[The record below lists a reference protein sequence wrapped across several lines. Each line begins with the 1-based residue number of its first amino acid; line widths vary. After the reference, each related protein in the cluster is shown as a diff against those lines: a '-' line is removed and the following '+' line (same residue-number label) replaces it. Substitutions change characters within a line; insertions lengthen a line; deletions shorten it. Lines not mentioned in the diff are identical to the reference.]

1 MGGENGDE
9 TYSVAKKI
17 LEKDSDLELSQNI
30 HI

>member
-1 MGGENGDE
+1 MGGDSGDK

-17 LEKDSDLELSQNI
+17 LGKDSDLELSQNI